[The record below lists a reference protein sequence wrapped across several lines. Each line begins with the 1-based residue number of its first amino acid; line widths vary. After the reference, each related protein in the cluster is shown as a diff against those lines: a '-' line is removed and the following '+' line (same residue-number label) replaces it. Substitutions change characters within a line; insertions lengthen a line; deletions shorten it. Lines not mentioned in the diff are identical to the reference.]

1 MQKFKKIKS
10 NKIKKVLLNHINN
23 LPNSSDFKAIKIYN
37 ESKEKIDFKIKLL
50 DNQLQIVEQDNY
62 NAGKVFELNQKYKLQ
77 DVNLEKN

>member
-1 MQKFKKIKS
+1 MSEIF
-10 NKIKKVLLNHINN
+10 
-23 LPNSSDFKAIKIYN
+23 N

-50 DNQLQIVEQDNY
+50 NNQLQIVKQDNY